1 MSKLM
6 LALERGR
13 DSRKRKKCSPAS
25 FSFDMIRLV
34 DHAIETG
41 FVSSCLLSRY
51 VSTSRVRR
59 PAPTAAAAARA
70 KLRLDKTSPL
80 VLLKTFSVDFNTQIF
95 SNFRSEVF

>member
-1 MSKLM
+1 
-6 LALERGR
+6 
-13 DSRKRKKCSPAS
+13 
-25 FSFDMIRLV
+25 MIRLV